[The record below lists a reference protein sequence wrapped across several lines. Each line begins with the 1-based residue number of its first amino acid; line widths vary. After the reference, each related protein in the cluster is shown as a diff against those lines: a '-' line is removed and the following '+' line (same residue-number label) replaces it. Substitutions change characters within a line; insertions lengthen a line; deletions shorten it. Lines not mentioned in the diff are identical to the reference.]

1 MKKISVI
8 GVPMGLGAGR
18 RGVELGPAALRHA
31 DVIEHLTAMGLN
43 VEDRGD
49 IEVPRKLSKNEHPM
63 KHRPEVLAVN
73 KALAEEV
80 KQIKSEG
87 SFPLILGGDH
97 SLAIGS
103 IAGIA
108 ENEPKIGIVWV
119 DAHGDFN
126 DISSSPSGNIHGMPL
141 AISCGIGDEEFVNI
155 GGYKNKIDPK
165 RVVVL
170 AARDLDGGEVALL
183 KEHGVTVYTME
194 DIDLLGIR
202 VVMQEVIEYLKEQCD
217 AIHVSYDIDS
227 VDPALAPGTGT
238 AVLGGLTYR
247 EAHFIME
254 SLYESGLV
262 QSLDMVEV
270 NPLLDDQNKTAELAV
285 NLLESAFGKR
295 IMRRGTLKR

>member
-31 DVIEHLTAMGLN
+31 EVIEHLQAMDLE

-49 IEVPRKLSKNEHPM
+49 IDVPRKLSANTHPM

-80 KQIKSEG
+80 RKIKEEG
-87 SFPLILGGDH
+87 NFPLILGGDH

-103 IAGIA
+103 IAGVA
-108 ENEPKIGIVWV
+108 KDEVRIGVVWV

-126 DISSSPSGNIHGMPL
+126 DIQSSPSGNIHGMPL

-155 GGYKNKIDPK
+155 GGYTNKVDPK

-170 AARDLDGGEVALL
+170 AARDLDAGEVALL
-183 KEHGVTVYTME
+183 KKHGVKVYTME

-202 VVMQEVIEYLKEQCD
+202 VVMQDVVEYLKENCD
-217 AIHVSYDIDS
+217 CIHLSYDIDS
-227 VDPALAPGTGT
+227 VDPSLAPGTGT

-262 QSLDMVEV
+262 ESLDMVEV
-270 NPLLDDQNKTAELAV
+270 NPLLDDKNKTAELAV

-295 IMRRGTLKR
+295 IMRRGSIKR

>member
-1 MKKISVI
+1 
-8 GVPMGLGAGR
+8 MGLGAGR

-31 DVIEHLTAMGLN
+31 DVIEHLQAMDLD

-49 IEVPRKLSKNEHPM
+49 INVPRKLSKNEHPM

-73 KALAEEV
+73 KALASEV
-80 KQIKSEG
+80 KAAKSEG
-87 SFPLILGGDH
+87 KFPLIIGGDH

-108 ENEPKIGIVWV
+108 ENETRMGVVWV

-141 AISCGIGDEEFVNI
+141 AISCGIGDEEFVNL
-155 GGYKNKIDPK
+155 GGYNNKIDPS

-183 KEHGVTVYTME
+183 KEHGIKVYTME

-202 VVMQEVIEYLKEQCD
+202 EVMKETIEYLKENCD
-217 AIHVSYDIDS
+217 SIHVSYDIDS
-227 VDPALAPGTGT
+227 VDPSLAPGTGT

-262 QSLDMVEV
+262 QSIDMVEV
-270 NPLLDDQNKTAELAV
+270 NPLLDEGNKTAELAV
-285 NLLESAFGKR
+285 TLLESAFGKR
-295 IMRRGTLKR
+295 IMRRATLKR